1 MSDSSYTD
9 LARRIEESFAEIEGL
24 FFEFAQQPVDIIR
37 CVVYNRDR
45 QVIGLNLI
53 LHTVKQEKQRI
64 EYMLAKYQSELS
76 DLPKGTISEKMVG
89 EKTYYYLKYRD
100 GKKVVS
106 QYVSKKEIENVRAL
120 VEKRRHIEAMVKSLQ
135 EEKAIADKVLEGA
148 V

>member
-1 MSDSSYTD
+1 M
-9 LARRIEESFAEIEGL
+9 A
-24 FFEFAQQPVDIIR
+24 
-37 CVVYNRDR
+37 
-45 QVIGLNLI
+45 LNLI

-64 EYMLAKYQSELS
+64 EYMLEKYQEELS
-76 DLPKGTISEKMVG
+76 ALPKGTISEKTVSG
-89 EKTYYYLKYRD
+89 KTYYYLKYRD

-106 QYVSKKEIENVRAL
+106 QYVSKKEIENVRSL

>member
-1 MSDSSYTD
+1 M
-9 LARRIEESFAEIEGL
+9 E
-24 FFEFAQQPVDIIR
+24 
-37 CVVYNRDR
+37 
-45 QVIGLNLI
+45 LNLI
-53 LHTVKQEKQRI
+53 LHTVTQEKQRI
-64 EYMLAKYQSELS
+64 EYMLLKYQNELS
-76 DLPKGTISEKMVG
+76 SLQRGTISEKTVG

-120 VEKRRHIEAMVKSLQ
+120 VEKRRHIETMVKSLQ

>member
-1 MSDSSYTD
+1 M
-9 LARRIEESFAEIEGL
+9 E
-24 FFEFAQQPVDIIR
+24 
-37 CVVYNRDR
+37 
-45 QVIGLNLI
+45 LNLI
-53 LHTVKQEKQRI
+53 LHTFTQEKQRI
-64 EYMLAKYQSELS
+64 EYMLLKYQNELS
-76 DLPKGTISEKMVG
+76 SLPRGTISEKTVG

-120 VEKRRHIEAMVKSLQ
+120 VEKRRHIETMVKSLQ